1 MFESFWTWLA
11 ARLASYIGTY
21 TAATAAAI
29 EPVAVTLGVL
39 YVMVWGYLHLKGSI
53 EEPFVSGALRIL
65 TLALV
70 FGVGLRLWA
79 YHTVITD
86 TFFEAP
92 IQLAANIIG
101 ASDPVRTVDTIWEQ
115 GGAVASALWER
126 GGVFSGDLGFYLAA
140 LVVYILMG
148 LVCVYAM
155 FLISLSRIA
164 LAVLLALG
172 PLFILMLLFASTRR
186 FFEAWLQQLANYA
199 LISVLTIFVAG
210 LMLEVVR
217 SYAEQTAALGSAI
230 LTVDALNMV
239 LTAVLVFLVFLQ
251 VMPIAARLAG
261 GVSLSGFN
269 FMSYLAMRLGR
280 GTQRGTMVVTSRLA
294 DVGSRR
300 PTPTTAAAQ
309 PTLAARASALVQTA
323 WRRRLGG
330 AGR

>member
-1 MFESFWTWLA
+1 MFETFWTWLG

-86 TFFEAP
+86 TFFDAP
-92 IQLAANIIG
+92 VRLAGNIIG

-115 GGAVASALWER
+115 GGLVASALWER
-126 GGVFSGDLGFYLAA
+126 GGVFTGDLGFYLAA
-140 LVVYILMG
+140 LAVYVLMG

-172 PLFILMLLFASTRR
+172 PLFILMLLFTSTRR

-199 LISVLTIFVAG
+199 LVSVLTVFVAA
-210 LMLEVVR
+210 LMLEIVQ

-239 LTAVLVFLVFLQ
+239 LAASLLFLVFMQ

-261 GVSLSGFN
+261 GISLSGFN
-269 FMSYLAMRLGR
+269 FMGYLAARLGSGAR
-280 GTQRGTMVVTSRLA
+280 SGSVVVAQRLA
-294 DVGSRR
+294 DGASR
-300 PTPTTAAAQ
+300 
-309 PTLAARASALVQTA
+309 ARALAGPAIAQSSALAQTA
-323 WRRRLGG
+323 WRRPVGG
-330 AGR
+330 ARR

>member
-1 MFESFWTWLA
+1 VFESFWTWLG
-11 ARLASYIGTY
+11 ARLAAYVGTY

-29 EPVAVTLGVL
+29 EPVAITLGVL

-86 TFFEAP
+86 TFFDAP
-92 IQLAANIIG
+92 MQLAASIIG
-101 ASDPVRTVDTIWEQ
+101 ATDPVQTVDTIWEQ
-115 GGAVASALWER
+115 GGIVASTLWER
-126 GGVFSGDLGFYLAA
+126 GGVFTGDLGFYLAA
-140 LVVYILMG
+140 LVVYLLMG
-148 LVCVYAM
+148 LVCVYAI

-172 PLFILMLLFASTRR
+172 PVFILMLLFTSTRR

-199 LISVLTIFVAG
+199 LVSVLTVFVAA
-210 LMLEVVR
+210 LMLEIVQ

-239 LTAVLVFLVFLQ
+239 LAASLVFLVFFQ

-269 FMSYLAMRLGR
+269 FMGY
-280 GTQRGTMVVTSRLA
+280 
-294 DVGSRR
+294 
-300 PTPTTAAAQ
+300 
-309 PTLAARASALVQTA
+309 LAARLGTGARRGSLLVAHRLAGGVSRARANTGPGTAQSSALAQTA
-323 WRRRLGG
+323 WRRPVGG
-330 AGR
+330 PRR